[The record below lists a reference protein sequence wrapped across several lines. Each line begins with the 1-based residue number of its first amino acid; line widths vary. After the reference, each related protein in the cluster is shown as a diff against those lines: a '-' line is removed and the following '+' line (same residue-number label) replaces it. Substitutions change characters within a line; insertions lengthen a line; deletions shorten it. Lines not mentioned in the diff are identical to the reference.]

1 MREKRKLSFSINL
14 SNKRYRYLAK
24 NLMIQGTMS
33 GVGKSI
39 LTAGILRVLK
49 QDGYRVSPFKSQNM
63 ALNSFVTPDNR
74 EIGRAQALQAVAAGR
89 VPSSDMNPILLKP
102 MGDTTS
108 QVIVNGLPI
117 GNMPAREYFRKKK
130 SLIPDIRKAYDR
142 LAEESDIIVI
152 EGAGSP
158 VEINLRENDIVN
170 MGLAEILDAPVLLV
184 GDIDPGGVFAQLL
197 GTLSLFSKEE
207 RERVKG
213 LIINKFRGD
222 VTLLEPGL
230 EMFGAYS
237 DIPFAGI
244 VPFAKLDL
252 DEEDSVSERLRR
264 KDRKET
270 DAKVRI
276 AVIRLPFISNYTDF
290 TIFENIPGVSLFYA
304 TSPEELE
311 DIDVVILPGTK
322 NTLGDLKWLY
332 KERFAAKIGD
342 LADSDVLVI
351 GICGGFQMLGRCITD
366 PECSE
371 TGGEAKGLSLLPV
384 DTIFEKTK
392 NLRQVSAAIGNLS
405 GVYAPLSGIE
415 VTGYEIH
422 MGESTGDRATFP
434 VIARENVLGT
444 YIHGIFDSA
453 ELTQALLKLI
463 FDRKGIKEPVPEIE
477 SADVHQEKELNRLAD
492 VLRQSLDWE
501 MIYRIIGI

>member
-1 MREKRKLSFSINL
+1 
-14 SNKRYRYLAK
+14 
-24 NLMIQGTMS
+24 MIQGTMS

-39 LTAGILRVLK
+39 LTAGILRVLM
-49 QDGYRVSPFKSQNM
+49 QDGYRVAPFKSQNM

-89 VPSSDMNPILLKP
+89 QPSSDMNPILLKP

-117 GNMPAREYFRKKK
+117 GNMPAREYFRMKR
-130 SLIPDIRKAYDR
+130 SLIPDIRAAYDR
-142 LAEESDIIVI
+142 LAKDSDIIVI

-170 MGLAEILDAPVLLV
+170 MGLAEILDAPVILA

-197 GTLSLFSKEE
+197 GTISLFSREE
-207 RERVKG
+207 RDRVKG

-244 VPFAKLDL
+244 VPYVKLNL

-264 KDRKET
+264 GSSKT
-270 DAKVRI
+270 AVDAKVRI
-276 AVIRLPFISNYTDF
+276 AVVRLPFISNYTDF

-311 DIDVVILPGTK
+311 NIDIVILPGTK
-322 NTLGDLKWLY
+322 NTLGDLTWLY
-332 KERFAAKIGD
+332 KEGFAAKIGE
-342 LADSDVLVI
+342 LAGNGGLVI

-384 DTIFEKTK
+384 DTVFEKTK
-392 NLRQVSAAIGNLS
+392 NLRQVSGTIGNLT
-405 GVYAPLSGIE
+405 GVYAPLSGME

-422 MGESTGDRATFP
+422 MGESTADTDTFP
-434 VIARENVLGT
+434 VIANENVLGT

-453 ELTQALLKLI
+453 DLTQALLKLVY
-463 FDRKGIKEPVPEIE
+463 DKKGITEPVPEIE
-477 SADVHQEKELNRLAD
+477 GAFVHQEKELNKLAD

>member
-1 MREKRKLSFSINL
+1 M
-14 SNKRYRYLAK
+14 AK

-39 LTAGILRVLK
+39 LTAGILRVLM
-49 QDGYRVSPFKSQNM
+49 QDGYRVAPFKSQNM

-89 VPSSDMNPILLKP
+89 QPSSDMNPILLKP

-117 GNMPAREYFRKKK
+117 GNMPAREYFRMKR
-130 SLIPDIRKAYDR
+130 SLIPDIRAAYDR
-142 LAEESDIIVI
+142 LAKDSDIIVI

-170 MGLAEILDAPVLLV
+170 MGLAEILDAPVILA

-197 GTLSLFSKEE
+197 GTISLFSREE
-207 RERVKG
+207 RDRVKG

-244 VPFAKLDL
+244 VPYVKLNL

-264 KDRKET
+264 GSSKT
-270 DAKVRI
+270 AVDAKVRI
-276 AVIRLPFISNYTDF
+276 AVVRLPFISNYTDF

-311 DIDVVILPGTK
+311 NIDIVILPGTK
-322 NTLGDLKWLY
+322 NTLGDLTWLY
-332 KERFAAKIGD
+332 KEGFAAKIGE
-342 LADSDVLVI
+342 LAGNGGLVI

-384 DTIFEKTK
+384 DTVFEKTK
-392 NLRQVSAAIGNLS
+392 NLRQVSGTIGNLT
-405 GVYAPLSGIE
+405 GVYAPLSGME

-422 MGESTGDRATFP
+422 MGESTADTDTFP
-434 VIARENVLGT
+434 VIANENVLGT

-453 ELTQALLKLI
+453 DLTQALLKLVY
-463 FDRKGIKEPVPEIE
+463 DKKGITEPVPEIE
-477 SADVHQEKELNRLAD
+477 GAFVHQEKELNKLAD

>member
-1 MREKRKLSFSINL
+1 M
-14 SNKRYRYLAK
+14 AK

-39 LTAGILRVLK
+39 LTAGILRVLM
-49 QDGYRVSPFKSQNM
+49 QDGYRVAPFKSQNM

-89 VPSSDMNPILLKP
+89 QPSSDMNPILLKP

-117 GNMPAREYFRKKK
+117 GNMPAREYFRMKR
-130 SLIPDIRKAYDR
+130 SLIPDIRAAYDR
-142 LAEESDIIVI
+142 LAKDSDIIVI

-170 MGLAEILDAPVLLV
+170 MGLAEILDAPVILA

-197 GTLSLFSKEE
+197 GTISLFSREE
-207 RERVKG
+207 RDRVKG

-244 VPFAKLDL
+244 VPYVKLDL

-264 KDRKET
+264 GSET
-270 DAKVRI
+270 AADAKVRI
-276 AVIRLPFISNYTDF
+276 AVVRLPFISNYTDF

-311 DIDVVILPGTK
+311 DIDIVILPGTK
-322 NTLGDLKWLY
+322 NTLGDLTWLY
-332 KERFAAKIGD
+332 KEGFAAKIGE
-342 LADSDVLVI
+342 LAGNGGLVI

-371 TGGEAKGLSLLPV
+371 TGGEAKGLSLLHV
-384 DTIFEKTK
+384 DTVFEKTK
-392 NLRQVSAAIGNLS
+392 NLRQVSGTIGNLT
-405 GVYAPLSGIE
+405 GVYAPLSGME

-422 MGESTGDRATFP
+422 MGESTADTDTFP
-434 VIARENVLGT
+434 VIANENVLGT

-453 ELTQALLKLI
+453 DLTQALLKLVY
-463 FDRKGIKEPVPEIE
+463 DKKGITEPVPEIE
-477 SADVHQEKELNRLAD
+477 GAFVHQEKELNRLAD